1 VAALREGTHPLV
13 SRHCRPSASL
23 RYNDDRGDG
32 PPPWPPRR
40 ILRAGFTWW
49 RGGGRFA
56 VDAHVCAVV
65 AGCVPMSLPFA
76 LWMVVAV
83 ALIVAGT
90 FVVYLLRRGSPW
102 AW

>member
-1 VAALREGTHPLV
+1 
-13 SRHCRPSASL
+13 
-23 RYNDDRGDG
+23 
-32 PPPWPPRR
+32 
-40 ILRAGFTWW
+40 
-49 RGGGRFA
+49 
-56 VDAHVCAVV
+56 
-65 AGCVPMSLPFA
+65 MSLPFA